1 MNYKVIDYYLALLL
15 PICYRKQSSLP
26 KIPPDIARYIFSFLG
41 PKKIMHDLNEQKLI
55 TDYNRTSRNISRN
68 ISEIID
74 NLFENNTLC
83 FHPFVYLP
91 YPNII
96 TIKEIVSKFI
106 ELAKEKKH
114 KISFSH
120 VCCTDKGCVF
130 NIQKECLMV

>member
-26 KIPPDIARYIFSFLG
+26 KIPPDVVRFIFSFLG
-41 PKKIMHDLNEQKLI
+41 PKQIMHDLNEQKLI
-55 TDYNRTSRNISRN
+55 TDYNRTSRNT
-68 ISEIID
+68 SEIID
-74 NLFENNTLC
+74 NLFKDNKLC
-83 FHPFVYLP
+83 FHPFVDLP

-120 VCCTDKGCVF
+120 VCCTGKGCVF